1 MLLMI
6 EKGIR
11 RWLCHE
17 IHRYAKAN
25 NKYMKNCD
33 KNIISSYLMSLDAN
47 NLHGW
52 AMSQTLHVNGFKWVK
67 ELPKFTENFIEGY
80 DENSDRGYFF
90 EVGVE
95 YPKNLLNL
103 YKDLSFLP
111 ERNKKF
117 VCNIHD
123 KENYVVH
130 TKALK
135 QTLNHVLILKR
146 VYKVIQF
153 NQETWLKP
161 YIDMGTEL
169 RKEAKKWF
177 WKRFL

>member
-1 MLLMI
+1 
-6 EKGIR
+6 
-11 RWLCHE
+11 
-17 IHRYAKAN
+17 
-25 NKYMKNCD
+25 
-33 KNIISSYLMSLDAN
+33 MSLDAN

-52 AMSQTLHVNGFKWVK
+52 AMSQTLPVNGFKWVK

-117 VCNIHD
+117 VCSIHD
-123 KENYVVH
+123 KENYVVHTKALKQTLNHVLILKENYVVH

-169 RKEAKKWF
+169 RKEAKK
-177 WKRFL
+177 